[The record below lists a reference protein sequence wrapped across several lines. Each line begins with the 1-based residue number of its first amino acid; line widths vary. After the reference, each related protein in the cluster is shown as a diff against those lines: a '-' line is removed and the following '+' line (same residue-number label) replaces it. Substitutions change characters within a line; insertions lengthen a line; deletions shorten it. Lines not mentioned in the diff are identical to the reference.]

1 MISPELRP
9 GAGGLRGRGWVHL
22 TVRRAAALGFVAFL
36 AWIFSKRLPR
46 LIGCHA
52 SALPPTE
59 GPALVAA
66 APSLC
71 IVGSSK
77 NEW

>member
-9 GAGGLRGRGWVHL
+9 GAGGLEGAGGTLVL
-22 TVRRAAALGFVAFL
+22 GVLLLLGFVAFL
-36 AWIFSKRLPR
+36 AWVFSKRLPR

-59 GPALVAA
+59 RAPLVTS